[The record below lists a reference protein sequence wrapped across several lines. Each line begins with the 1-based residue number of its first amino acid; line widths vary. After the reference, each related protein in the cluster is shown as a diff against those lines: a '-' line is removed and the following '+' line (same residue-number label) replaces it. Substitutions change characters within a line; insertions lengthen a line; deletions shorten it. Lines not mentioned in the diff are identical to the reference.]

1 MAALACVIT
10 GGVSS
15 RCHAGAQSSRVA
27 AAPQP
32 KAAKKKNVSAAKT
45 SDGSKSG
52 GAVQVVLLSRV
63 GLQAGPHDDNSPDVP
78 DENGCV
84 VIPTIVGAEA
94 PKCSGDGS
102 PCGGGC
108 EICKAKESWAKN
120 CDAWTRK
127 SASNMNDKL
136 YLWAKWSQ
144 NGAKTVPICAKN
156 T

>member
-15 RCHAGAQSSRVA
+15 RCHAGAQSSRAA

-32 KAAKKKNVSAAKT
+32 KAAKKKNVSAAET
-45 SDGSKSG
+45 SDGRKSG
-52 GAVQVVLLSRV
+52 GAGQVVLFSRV
-63 GLQAGPHDDNSPDVP
+63 GLQAGPHDDNSSDVP

-84 VIPTIVGAEA
+84 VIPTIAVPEA

-102 PCGGGC
+102 SCGGGC
-108 EICKAKESWAKN
+108 EICKAKESWAQN
-120 CDAWTRK
+120 GDAWARK
-127 SASNMNDKL
+127 SASKMDGKL

-144 NGAKTVPICAKN
+144 IGAACLC
-156 T
+156 